1 MSWRDAAVGAVLA
14 APLAALCLTHGHA
27 VDYYAALNDFWGNAF
42 AADTWAPSARALWNG
57 FYPPGYPTLLAWLPG
72 SRLVVSAYVAN
83 VAAGWAL
90 LAALF
95 AGVAGL
101 GGRWAAAGALGLVA
115 LHPDVA
121 TQVLTTGADA
131 PFVAVAVTGALL
143 LHVAAT
149 SGRGRDGDDRITPR
163 STISAVGAGLCL
175 AAAAWLR
182 YHGFVFAL
190 GALAAGVVVGGRRAV
205 RPLAIAASIVAVA
218 GVSLL
223 LLGVAAGDVGRLQRA
238 QAFNVFKGHVGAVNW
253 YHLDPGT
260 LPASVG
266 EAIARDPAAFRKSYL
281 AYVAPHL
288 WLAVVPLVAALAA
301 RTTEVRR
308 FAVFAGVTSAVF
320 VPLVD
325 LGASPRG
332 VVAAVPLVL
341 AAVVLV
347 IADLVR
353 RAPEARRT
361 AAAGL
366 AAAGVAAAVAWAWV
380 PATRGFLADVR
391 QQASTS
397 RALEARLKADR
408 VRIGVQVFTDF
419 DFYFLDAPGWQV
431 TSYHPRAIGGW
442 PSLDLTGYANAF
454 PTPST
459 ASLDRFLDDCQ
470 AMGVTHLVLTPN
482 AAAIQPDLG
491 RLATGERTSPRVL
504 EVEGI
509 PGVRIFRLVG

>member
-1 MSWRDAAVGAVLA
+1 MGALLA
-14 APLAALCLTHGHA
+14 APLAALCLVHGHA
-27 VDYYAALNDFWGNAF
+27 VGYYAALNDFWGNAF
-42 AADTWAPSARALWNG
+42 AANTWAPSAHALWNG

-72 SRLVVSAYVAN
+72 SRLVVSAYAAN
-83 VAAGWAL
+83 VAAGWVL
-90 LAALF
+90 LAVVF
-95 AGVAGL
+95 AGVARL

-131 PFVAVAVTGALL
+131 PFVTLAVTGALL
-143 LHVAAT
+143 LHRAAT
-149 SGRGRDGDDRITPR
+149 SG
-163 STISAVGAGLCL
+163 STGAAVGAGLCL
-175 AAAAWLR
+175 AAAGWTR
-182 YHGFVFAL
+182 YHGFVFAF
-190 GALAAGVVVGGRRAV
+190 GALAAGLAVGGRRAV
-205 RPLAIAASIVAVA
+205 RPLAIAASIVAAA
-218 GVSLL
+218 GVGLL
-223 LLGVAAGDVGRLQRA
+223 LLGAAAGDMGRLQRA

-260 LPASVG
+260 LPGSVG
-266 EAIARDPAAFRKSYL
+266 EAIARDPAAFRRSYL
-281 AYVAPHL
+281 AYLLPHA
-288 WLAVVPLVAALAA
+288 WLAVLPLVAALAA
-301 RTTEVRR
+301 RSREVRS
-308 FAVFAGVTSAVF
+308 FAVFAGVTAAVF
-320 VPLVD
+320 APLVD

-332 VVAAVPLVL
+332 VAAAVPVVL
-341 AAVVLV
+341 AAVALV
-347 IADLVR
+347 VGDLVR
-353 RAPEARRT
+353 RVPAGRRT

-366 AAAGVAAAVAWAWV
+366 AAAALAGYAAVAWV

-391 QQASTS
+391 QQAATA
-397 RALEARLKADR
+397 RALDARLTADR

-442 PSLDLTGYANAF
+442 PSLDLAGYADTF
-454 PTPST
+454 PAPST

-504 EVEGI
+504 EVDGI